1 MASLNSVIEKDL
13 VDFKGLCR
21 NSDGIVDCYY
31 ATRENQ
37 HCGGCG
43 QESLTVDG
51 YWGLGVKLVS
61 GHTPRDGELIKNN
74 YMVCS
79 SCNFEQWS

>member
-13 VDFKGLCR
+13 VDVKGLCR

-51 YWGLGVKLVS
+51 YW
-61 GHTPRDGELIKNN
+61 
-74 YMVCS
+74 
-79 SCNFEQWS
+79 